1 MQVVILCGGLGTRIR
16 EETQFKPKP
25 MIEIGNKPIIWHL
38 MKIYS
43 TYGFNDFILCLGYK
57 QEIIRKFFLDYRHM
71 YNDLTL
77 NLASKEK
84 IVHHKKHEEDWN
96 VTLIDTGIGTKK
108 GTRVKKIESFIKE
121 DRFMLTYGD
130 GLADINIKKL
140 IDFHNKQGKIATFT
154 GAHSISRFGAAET
167 DEKGE
172 IIGWNEKR
180 VFEQYVNAGFFV
192 FERKIFDYL
201 DGDYEIE
208 LEPLMKLAK
217 ERQLAMYKHDSFW
230 HCMDTYKDYDYLQSL
245 WKKENPPWKI
255 W

>member
-16 EETQFKPKP
+16 EETQFKPKA
-25 MIEIGNKPIIWHL
+25 MIEIGDKPIIWHI
-38 MKIYS
+38 MKMYS
-43 TYGFNDFILCLGYK
+43 VHGFNDFILCLGYK
-57 QEIIRKFFLDYRHM
+57 QEAIRKFFLDYEHIHS
-71 YNDLTL
+71 DLTL

-84 IVHHKKHEEDWN
+84 TIHHKKHGEDWN
-96 VTLIDTGIGTKK
+96 VTLIDTGNETKK
-108 GTRVKKIESFIKE
+108 GTRVKKIEPFIKG

-130 GLADINIKKL
+130 GVADIDIKKL
-140 IDFHNKQGKIATFT
+140 IDYHHEQGKIATFT

-172 IIGWNEKR
+172 IIDWTEKKK
-180 VFEQYVNAGFFV
+180 FEQYVNAGFFV

-208 LEPLMKLAK
+208 LEPIMKLAK
-217 ERQLAMYKHDSFW
+217 ERQLNMYKHNGFW
-230 HCMDTYKDYDYLQSL
+230 HCMDTYKDYDYLQNL
-245 WKKENPPWKI
+245 WKKENPPWKK